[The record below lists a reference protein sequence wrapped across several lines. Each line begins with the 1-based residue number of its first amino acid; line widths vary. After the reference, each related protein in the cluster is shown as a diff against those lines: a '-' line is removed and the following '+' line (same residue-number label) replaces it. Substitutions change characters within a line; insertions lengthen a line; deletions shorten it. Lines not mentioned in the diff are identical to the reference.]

1 VESTGQEV
9 LVTHSFL
16 ISDKFAKRRT
26 DEQKLREVG
35 TPPQQ
40 QQQEPSNSNKEHN
53 NVRLNSKPTAS
64 HGHNKHDFYA
74 KDSSSTF
81 HPDGPVVTKEGEEPF
96 SPEGLEVCLNLT
108 GLIVGVAA
116 FLVIQLVLVFAWSH
130 FWQSRQKK
138 KRNG

>member
-1 VESTGQEV
+1 V

-26 DEQKLREVG
+26 EEQKLREVG
-35 TPPQQ
+35 TPPHQ
-40 QQQEPSNSNKEHN
+40 QQQEPNNSNS
-53 NVRLNSKPTAS
+53 VRLNSKPTSPTAS
-64 HGHNKHDFYA
+64 NSHNKHDFYA

-81 HPDGPVVTKEGEEPF
+81 HPDGPVVSKEGEEPF